1 MRECAIAVIFRLN
14 SEYGAIVWDP
24 YLKRDIDRLERVQRQ
39 AARFIKRDYRSRDT
53 GCVTRML
60 QELNLP
66 PLQLRRKQQRLA
78 MLYKIVEGHVAAL
91 PPKKFL
97 NQIQRPSR
105 MITPKTYAGFET
117 KNIVAKYAVNISRG
131 FVIPKSEGTEQYISS
146 FVKTV
151 TDWNHLEES
160 IVQAE
165 TVAAFS
171 AAVSREATL
180 ANLQY

>member
-1 MRECAIAVIFRLN
+1 
-14 SEYGAIVWDP
+14 
-24 YLKRDIDRLERVQRQ
+24 
-39 AARFIKRDYRSRDT
+39 
-53 GCVTRML
+53 ML

-66 PLQLRRKQQRLA
+66 PLQLRRKQQRLT

-105 MITPKTYAGFET
+105 RITPKTYAGFET
-117 KNIVAKYAVNISRG
+117 KNIVAKYAVNNSRG

-146 FVKTV
+146 FFVKTV

-180 ANLQY
+180 ADLQY